1 MPTVEDGKPGG
12 AFDFPSLGVGAGLN
26 NHGQQDLT
34 NKAKQMFDDLDL
46 DDVEASGKSK
56 AADLDFEQG
65 SDSGDGNFNANELLN
80 LSEYQNKRKKEIEK
94 K

>member
-1 MPTVEDGKPGG
+1 
-12 AFDFPSLGVGAGLN
+12 
-26 NHGQQDLT
+26 
-34 NKAKQMFDDLDL
+34 MFDDLDL

-56 AADLDFEQG
+56 GVDLDFEQG

-80 LSEYQNKRKKEIEK
+80 LTDYQNKRKKEIEK